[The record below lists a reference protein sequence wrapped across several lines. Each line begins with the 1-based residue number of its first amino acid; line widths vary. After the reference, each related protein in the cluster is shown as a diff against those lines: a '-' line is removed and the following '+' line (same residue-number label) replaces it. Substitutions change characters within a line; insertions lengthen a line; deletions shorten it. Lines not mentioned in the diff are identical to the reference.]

1 MDNAKSPPGLFGINL
16 TLHGISASLGGVW
29 IADLVSSSGGMTPL
43 AWFETGASVLAIA
56 LGLSGCSYIAMTHIP
71 ALPQPQRG
79 KAKTAFLAMYGA
91 VALVLGVA
99 AASVLAA
106 PAGERAHQEHAL
118 QEMKTET
125 ELHRRAAAQI
135 QNRTP
140 LLNDC
145 IANGTSM
152 GGQESETGAFS
163 REGGDVGRVAITLQ
177 NIASGCEIARD
188 SVYANRAYL
197 TRQFARADRILIEM
211 RRAIDSDKDRRTKMT
226 DVRKYADEWQRVM
239 RGIKDALAIETMLT
253 ASEALSKDWHA
264 AGLPAPAANAIAQ
277 NFDGIADA
285 LIEGLDDI
293 AALKVQP
300 LPGVP
305 VVSNVA
311 LLGMYPDATM
321 GALAIGAIIE
331 LIPLGGI
338 LLGFAVMERGNVPPR
353 APASP
358 ARPVL
363 VAANDDAPRPKRQY
377 KRRAPKGGA

>member
-1 MDNAKSPPGLFGINL
+1 MDNTKSPPGLFGINFA
-16 TLHGISASLGGVW
+16 LHGISASLGSVW

-43 AWFETGASVLAIA
+43 AWFETGASGLAIA

-79 KAKTAFLAMYGA
+79 KVKAAFIAAYGA
-91 VALVLGVA
+91 LALVLGTA

-106 PAGERAHQEHAL
+106 PAGEHAHQEHSL

-125 ELHRRAAAQI
+125 ESHRRAAAQI
-135 QNRTP
+135 QNRGP

-145 IANGTSM
+145 IANGHSM
-152 GGQESETGAFS
+152 GGQEGATGAFS

-188 SVYANRAYL
+188 SVYANRAFL
-197 TRQFARADRILIEM
+197 TRQFARADRILIDM
-211 RRAIDSDKDRRTKMT
+211 RRVIDSENDRRKKMV
-226 DVRKYADEWQRVM
+226 DVRKLADEWQRIM
-239 RGIKDALAIETMLT
+239 RGIKDALAIETMLA
-253 ASEALSKDWHA
+253 ASDALSKDWHA

-305 VVSNVA
+305 VVSNIA
-311 LLGMYPDATM
+311 YLGMYPDATM
-321 GALAIGAIIE
+321 GAVAIGAIIE
-331 LIPLGGI
+331 MIPLGGI
-338 LLGFAVMERGNVPPR
+338 LLGFAIMERGNVPRVPSQPSPV
-353 APASP
+353 APSVIA
-358 ARPVL
+358 V
-363 VAANDDAPRPKRQY
+363 RPKRQY
-377 KRRAPKGGA
+377 KRRTPKSND